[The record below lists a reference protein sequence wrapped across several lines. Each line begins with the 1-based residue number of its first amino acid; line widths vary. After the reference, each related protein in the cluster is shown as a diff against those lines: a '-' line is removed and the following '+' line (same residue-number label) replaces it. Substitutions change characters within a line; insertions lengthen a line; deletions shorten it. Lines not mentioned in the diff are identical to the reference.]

1 MKDYTVVNP
10 VFSDKI
16 SIVEE
21 DDLVNAEND
30 TAAAK
35 QLIENDLAL
44 ALRVNNALGYD
55 DNGEPPSFAEG
66 LDAKNVID
74 AINKLF
80 TQGNENKQTL
90 VDNLIAMGIQAST
103 DDTWGTLLDKVLD
116 MTDTSNDTVTA
127 ATLLAGYTAH
137 NASGELITGIMPN
150 KGAWTANTTGNGN
163 VPIPAGHHNGQGY
176 VSGAGAYA
184 KGMVDADARTNTNSA
199 NYKNGYNAGV
209 TATKKGTAGAGDVLA
224 GKTFT
229 NTGSVGAS
237 GTMPN
242 RGAWTAN
249 TTGNSNVTIPA
260 GYHNGSGYVSGAGAY
275 NKGVSDADGR
285 PNVNSANYKAGYNQ
299 GYEAGKSAGNCT
311 ILRFNAGTLEGNSSS
326 HRSDFNVDCTG
337 KSRVEFDYCGYAN
350 SASLQLDVYV
360 GNNFNNNANA
370 DWYGNPWEWS
380 DATKIA
386 TIDASGNS
394 VRHASINIPNGKKW
408 LSFYITN
415 NHNQYAGVEIRN
427 FRMT

>member
-184 KGMVDADARTNTNSA
+184 KGVVDADARTNTNSA

-209 TATKKGTAGAGDVLA
+209 AATKKGTAGAGDVLA

-229 NTGSVGAS
+229 NAGSVNAAGSMANK
-237 GTMPN
+237 G
-242 RGAWTAN
+242 N
-249 TTGNSNVTIPA
+249 TTQDAAVTQDDSYTYFGIPVAGYYDTNSKLRSANSNLKKTLSC
-260 GYHNGSGYVSGAGAY
+260 NGSTGKHDLPTRNDMSQTC
-275 NKGVSDADGR
+275 
-285 PNVNSANYKAGYNQ
+285 GYNISADKKSVNIYVN
-299 GYEAGKSAGNCT
+299 GYECPSYSWT
-311 ILRFNAGTLEGNSSS
+311 IT
-326 HRSDFNVDCTG
+326 VD
-337 KSRVEFDYCGYAN
+337 
-350 SASLQLDVYV
+350 
-360 GNNFNNNANA
+360 
-370 DWYGNPWEWS
+370 
-380 DATKIA
+380 
-386 TIDASGNS
+386 
-394 VRHASINIPNGKKW
+394 
-408 LSFYITN
+408 
-415 NHNQYAGVEIRN
+415 
-427 FRMT
+427 

>member
-1 MKDYTVVNP
+1 MRDYTVENP

-16 SIVEE
+16 RIVEE
-21 DDLVNAEND
+21 EDLVNAEND
-30 TAAAK
+30 SAAAK
-35 QLIENDLAL
+35 QLLGNDLAL
-44 ALRVNNALGYD
+44 AARMDKVLGND
-55 DNGEPPSFAEG
+55 DNNGDPGFVEG

-80 TQGNENKQTL
+80 LQGNENKQTL

-150 KGAWTANTTGNGN
+150 KGAWTANTTGNSN
-163 VPIPAGHHNGQGY
+163 VSIPAGYHNGQGY
-176 VSGAGAYA
+176 ISGAGAYS
-184 KGMVDADARTNTNSA
+184 KGVVDADARTNTNSA
-199 NYKNGYNAGV
+199 NYKSGYNAGV
-209 TATKKGTAGAGDVLA
+209 AATKKGTAGTGDVLA

-229 NTGSVGAS
+229 NAGSVGAA
-237 GTMPN
+237 GTMAN

-285 PNVNSANYKAGYNQ
+285 PNVNSANYKAGYNAGMNAVNVSNITKVFLRGDLGFTPQ
-299 GYEAGKSAGNCT
+299 PVLKEDRTNYQFIIGKKYVIFLCRKSEGNNQLGYADGINISHSVVRDNSAGIDGHAAAISVLAGTATAT
-311 ILRFNAGTLEGNSSS
+311 IVKMVNEDNAGYG
-326 HRSDFNVDCTG
+326 FV
-337 KSRVEFDYCGYAN
+337 V
-350 SASLQLDVYV
+350 QL
-360 GNNFNNNANA
+360 G
-370 DWYGNPWEWS
+370 
-380 DATKIA
+380 
-386 TIDASGNS
+386 
-394 VRHASINIPNGKKW
+394 
-408 LSFYITN
+408 
-415 NHNQYAGVEIRN
+415 
-427 FRMT
+427 

>member
-80 TQGNENKQTL
+80 LQGNENKQTL

-116 MTDTSNDTVTA
+116 MTDTSRDTVTA
-127 ATLLAGYTAH
+127 AALLAGYTAH
-137 NASGELITGIMPN
+137 NASGDPITGTMPN
-150 KGAWTANTTGNGN
+150 NGAWTANTTGNGN

-199 NYKNGYNAGV
+199 NYKNGYNAGLA
-209 TATKKGTAGAGDVLA
+209 ATKKGTAGAGDVLA

-229 NTGSVGAS
+229 NAGSVGAS

-249 TTGNSNVTIPA
+249 TSP
-260 GYHNGSGYVSGAGAY
+260 
-275 NKGVSDADGR
+275 
-285 PNVNSANYKAGYNQ
+285 
-299 GYEAGKSAGNCT
+299 
-311 ILRFNAGTLEGNSSS
+311 
-326 HRSDFNVDCTG
+326 RS
-337 KSRVEFDYCGYAN
+337 
-350 SASLQLDVYV
+350 
-360 GNNFNNNANA
+360 
-370 DWYGNPWEWS
+370 
-380 DATKIA
+380 
-386 TIDASGNS
+386 
-394 VRHASINIPNGKKW
+394 
-408 LSFYITN
+408 
-415 NHNQYAGVEIRN
+415 
-427 FRMT
+427 